1 MVHIIS
7 IANQKGGV
15 AKTTTA
21 HALAAGLHARGK
33 KVLLVDL
40 DAQCN
45 LTYIAGITKP
55 PQTIKEVL
63 QGAEPKPLKCNT
75 GDIIAGNA
83 FIGTADLGAAGKEFR
98 LKNVLAPIANNYD
111 YIILDT
117 PPSLSMLTLNA
128 LTFSGE
134 VLIPTQAD
142 IFSLQGIQQLNNTI
156 QAVKQTT
163 NKELRTGGLL
173 ITRYSGNTI
182 LSKDLKLVMQK
193 AAKELGI
200 KLLNT
205 VIREGIAVKEAAAK
219 RADLF
224 TYAPKS
230 KAAQDYNNAIN
241 EILKGDAKK

>member
-1 MVHIIS
+1 MSHIIS

-21 HALAAGLHARGK
+21 HALAAGLHEQGK

-55 PQTIKEVL
+55 KQTILEVL
-63 QGAEPKPLKCNT
+63 QGAEPTPVPCNV
-75 GDIIAGNA
+75 GDIIAGNS
-83 FIGTADLGAAGKEFR
+83 FIGNADLGTAGKEFR
-98 LKNVLAPIANNYD
+98 LKNVLGPIANNYD

-128 LTFSGE
+128 LTFSDK
-134 VLIPTQAD
+134 VIIPTQAD

-156 QAVKQTT
+156 QAVRQTT
-163 NKELRTGGLL
+163 NKDLETGGLL

-182 LSKDLKLVMQK
+182 LSKDLKIVMEK

-200 KLLNT
+200 KLFNT

-219 RADLF
+219 REDLF

-230 KAAQDYNNAIN
+230 NAAQDYSSAIH
-241 EILKGDAKK
+241 EILKGDARK